1 MKTEKELSMEKEY
14 ENIVK
19 NLEKNNWKRIVVNE
33 KTIGHDYSD
42 AFYAKKGYQVRIMLN
57 MSFLKITMTIY
68 SRWKDMTVY
77 YGECPTLSDFNH
89 IFSLVDFD

>member
-1 MKTEKELSMEKEY
+1 
-14 ENIVK
+14 
-19 NLEKNNWKRIVVNE
+19 
-33 KTIGHDYSD
+33 
-42 AFYAKKGYQVRIMLN
+42 